1 MTQYP
6 AAYISFR
13 VYEDSVNEVGM
24 ANVTLP
30 EINNMAVTIMGS
42 GMMGNVSVPIMG
54 MIENMTMSMKF
65 LSHSGPQTFALFMEQ
80 RKHQI
85 ELRVAEEYWDIEDA
99 EVGMWPNKYVL
110 IARPKS
116 MKPGN
121 IAPASA
127 TDASGEFDVYLF
139 AAYRDGAEL
148 WYIDKRN
155 MIFRVNGKDYMA
167 DVRKA
172 LGYS

>member
-30 EINNMAVTIMGS
+30 EITNMAVTIMGS

-54 MIENMTMSMKF
+54 MIENNTMSMKF
-65 LSHSGPQTFALFMEQ
+65 LSHSGPQTFTLFLEQ

-99 EVGMWPNKYVL
+99 EIGMWPNKYVL
-110 IARPKS
+110 IARPRS
-116 MKPGN
+116 MKPGS
-121 IAPASA
+121 IAPAA
-127 TDASGEFDVYLF
+127 AADASGEFDVYMF
-139 AAYRDGAEL
+139 AAYRDGVEL

-155 MIFRVNGKDYMA
+155 MIFRVNGTDYMA

-172 LGYS
+172 LGYA

>member
-6 AAYISFR
+6 AAYIAFR
-13 VYEDSVNEVGM
+13 VYEDSINEVGV

-30 EINNMAVTIMGS
+30 DITNKAVTIMGS
-42 GMMGNVSVPIMG
+42 GMMGEVSVPIMG

-65 LSHSGPQTFALFMEQ
+65 LSHASPGTFSMFLEQ

-99 EVGMWPNKYVL
+99 EIGMWPNKYVM

-116 MKPGN
+116 MKSGT
-121 IAPASA
+121 IAPPPPPTPPESSTCTCTPPTATAKSSGTSISA
-127 TDASGEFDVYLF
+127 T
-139 AAYRDGAEL
+139 
-148 WYIDKRN
+148 
-155 MIFRVNGKDYMA
+155 
-167 DVRKA
+167 
-172 LGYS
+172 

>member
-6 AAYISFR
+6 AAYIAFR
-13 VYEDSVNEVGM
+13 VYEDSINEVGV

-30 EINNMAVTIMGS
+30 DITNK
-42 GMMGNVSVPIMG
+42 G

-65 LSHSGPQTFALFMEQ
+65 LSHASPGTFSMFLEQ

-99 EVGMWPNKYVL
+99 EIGMWPNKYVL

-116 MKPGN
+116 MKSGT
-121 IAPASA
+121 IAPAAAS
-127 TDASGEFDVYLF
+127 DSSGEFDVYLY
-139 AAYRDGAEL
+139 AAYRDGQEL

-155 MIFRVNGKDYMA
+155 MTFRVNGKDYMA

>member
-6 AAYISFR
+6 AAYINFR
-13 VYEDSVNEVGM
+13 VYEDSVNEVGL
-24 ANVTLP
+24 ANITLPDITNMVVTL
-30 EINNMAVTIMGS
+30 MGS
-42 GMMGNVSVPIMG
+42 GMMGEVDVPIMG
-54 MIENMTMSMKF
+54 MIKNMVLGMKF
-65 LSHSGPQTFALFMEQ
+65 LSHSDPNTFALFMEQ

-85 ELRVAEEYWDIEDA
+85 ELRVAEEFWDIEDA
-99 EVGMWPNKYVL
+99 EIGMWANKYVF
-110 IARPKS
+110 IARPKD
-116 MKPGN
+116 MKSGA
-121 IAPASA
+121 IAPATA
-127 TDASGEFDVYLF
+127 ADASGQFDVYLY
-139 AAYRDGAEL
+139 AAYREGKEL

>member
-13 VYEDSVNEVGM
+13 VYEDSVNEVGV

-30 EINNMAVTIMGS
+30 DITNKAVTIMGS
-42 GMMGNVSVPIMG
+42 GMMGDVSVPIMG

-65 LSHSGPQTFALFMEQ
+65 LSHTDPKTFALFLEQ

-85 ELRVAEEYWDIEDA
+85 ELKVAEEFWDIEDA
-99 EVGMWPNKYVL
+99 EIGMWPNKYVM

-116 MKPGN
+116 MKSGS
-121 IAPASA
+121 IAPATAS
-127 TDASGEFDVYLF
+127 DASGEFDVYLY
-139 AAYRDGAEL
+139 AAYRDGTEL

-155 MIFRVNGKDYMA
+155 MIFHVNGKDYMA

-172 LGYS
+172 LGYN

>member
-30 EINNMAVTIMGS
+30 EITNMAVTIMGS

-65 LSHSGPQTFALFMEQ
+65 LSHTDPKTFAMFLEQ

-85 ELRVAEEYWDIEDA
+85 EIRVAEEFWEIEEA
-99 EVGMWPNKYVL
+99 EVGVWPNKYVF

-116 MKPGN
+116 MKSGA
-121 IAPASA
+121 IATATAS
-127 TDASGEFDVYLF
+127 DSSGEFDVYVY
-139 AAYRDGAEL
+139 AAYRDGVEL
-148 WYIDKRN
+148 WYIDKRS
-155 MIFRVNGKDYMA
+155 MTFRVNGKDYMA
-167 DVRKA
+167 EVRSA
-172 LGYS
+172 LGY

>member
-6 AAYISFR
+6 AAYIAFR
-13 VYEDSVNEVGM
+13 VYEDSINEVGV

-30 EINNMAVTIMGS
+30 DITNKAVLIMGS
-42 GMMGNVSVPIMG
+42 GMMGEVSVPIMG
-54 MIENMTMSMKF
+54 MIENMTMGMKF
-65 LSHSGPQTFALFMEQ
+65 LSHASPGTFSMFLEQ

-99 EVGMWPNKYVL
+99 EIGMWPNKYVL

-116 MKPGN
+116 MKSGT
-121 IAPASA
+121 IAPAAAS
-127 TDASGEFDVYLF
+127 DSSGEFDVYLY
-139 AAYRDGAEL
+139 AAYRDGQEL

-155 MIFRVNGKDYMA
+155 MTFRVNGKDYMA

>member
-13 VYEDSVNEVGM
+13 VYEDSVNEVGL

-30 EINNMAVTIMGS
+30 DITNKAVTISGS
-42 GMMGNVSVPIMG
+42 GMMGDVSVPIMG

-65 LSHSGPQTFALFMEQ
+65 LSHTDPRTFAMFLEQ

-85 ELRVAEEYWDIEDA
+85 ELRVPEEFWDIEDA
-99 EVGMWPNKYVL
+99 EIAMWANKYVL

-116 MKPGN
+116 MKSGT
-121 IAPASA
+121 IAPA
-127 TDASGEFDVYLF
+127 TASDSTGEFDVYIV
-139 AAYRDGAEL
+139 ARHIGA
-148 WYIDKRN
+148 
-155 MIFRVNGKDYMA
+155 
-167 DVRKA
+167 
-172 LGYS
+172 

>member
-30 EINNMAVTIMGS
+30 DITNISVEIMGS
-42 GMMGNVSVPIMG
+42 GMMGKVSVPIMG
-54 MIENMTMSMKF
+54 MIENMTMGFKF
-65 LSHSGPQTFALFMEQ
+65 LSHTDPKTFALFLEQ

-85 ELRVAEEYWDIEDA
+85 ELRVAEEYWDVEDA
-99 EVGMWPNKYVL
+99 DIGMWPNKYVL

-116 MKPGN
+116 MKSGTV
-121 IAPASA
+121 AAASA
-127 TDASGEFDVYLF
+127 SDSTGELDVYMYS
-139 AAYRDGAEL
+139 AYRKGEEL

-155 MIFRVNGKDYMA
+155 MIFRVNGRDYMA

-172 LGYS
+172 LGYN

>member
-30 EINNMAVTIMGS
+30 EITNKVVTIMGS
-42 GMMGNVSVPIMG
+42 GMMGDVSVPIMG
-54 MIENMTMSMKF
+54 MIENMSMNFKF
-65 LSHSGPQTFALFMEQ
+65 LSHTDPKTFALFLEQ

-99 EVGMWPNKYVL
+99 EIGMWPTKYVT

-116 MKPGN
+116 MKPGI

-127 TDASGEFDVYLF
+127 ADSNGDFDVYLF
-139 AAYRDGAEL
+139 AAYRDGNEL

-167 DVRKA
+167 DVRRA

>member
-13 VYEDSVNEVGM
+13 VYEDSVNEVGV
-24 ANVTLP
+24 ANITLP
-30 EINNMAVTIMGS
+30 DITNKAVTIMGS
-42 GMMGNVSVPIMG
+42 GMMGDVSVPIMG
-54 MIENMTMSMKF
+54 MIENMELSMKF
-65 LSHSGPQTFALFMEQ
+65 LSHSDPNTFALFMEQ

-85 ELRVAEEYWDIEDA
+85 ELRVAEEFWDIEDA
-99 EVGMWPNKYVL
+99 EIGMWANKYVF
-110 IARPKS
+110 IARPKD
-116 MKPGN
+116 MKSGTV
-121 IAPASA
+121 APAAAS
-127 TDASGEFDVYLF
+127 DASGKFDVYMY
-139 AAYRDGAEL
+139 AAYREGKEL

-155 MIFRVNGKDYMA
+155 MTFRVNGKDYMA

>member
-30 EINNMAVTIMGS
+30 EITNMAVTIMGS

-65 LSHSGPQTFALFMEQ
+65 LSHSGPQTFTLFLEQ

-85 ELRVAEEYWDIEDA
+85 ELRVD
-99 EVGMWPNKYVL
+99 
-110 IARPKS
+110 RKS
-116 MKPGN
+116 
-121 IAPASA
+121 
-127 TDASGEFDVYLF
+127 V
-139 AAYRDGAEL
+139 
-148 WYIDKRN
+148 
-155 MIFRVNGKDYMA
+155 V
-167 DVRKA
+167 
-172 LGYS
+172 

>member
-6 AAYISFR
+6 AAYINFR
-13 VYEDSVNEVGM
+13 VYEDSINEVGLATITLPDITNM
-24 ANVTLP
+24 VVTL
-30 EINNMAVTIMGS
+30 MGS
-42 GMMGNVSVPIMG
+42 GMMGEVDVPIMG
-54 MIENMTMSMKF
+54 MIKNMVLGMKF
-65 LSHSGPQTFALFMEQ
+65 LSHSDPKTFALFLEQ

-85 ELRVAEEYWDIEDA
+85 ELRVAEEFWDIEDA
-99 EVGMWPNKYVL
+99 EIGMWANKYVF
-110 IARPKS
+110 IARPKD
-116 MKPGN
+116 MKTGT
-121 IAPASA
+121 IAPAAAADA
-127 TDASGEFDVYLF
+127 TGQFDVYLY

-155 MIFRVNGKDYMA
+155 MIFRVNGVDYMA

>member
-1 MTQYP
+1 
-6 AAYISFR
+6 
-13 VYEDSVNEVGM
+13 
-24 ANVTLP
+24 
-30 EINNMAVTIMGS
+30 
-42 GMMGNVSVPIMG
+42 MG
-54 MIENMTMSMKF
+54 MIENMVMGMQF
-65 LSHSGPQTFALFMEQ
+65 LSHTDPKTFALFLEQ

-99 EVGMWPNKYVL
+99 EIGMWPNKYVL

-116 MKPGN
+116 MKSGG
-121 IAPASA
+121 IAPATAS
-127 TDASGEFDVYLF
+127 DASGEFDVYLY
-139 AAYRDGAEL
+139 AAYRDGVEL

-155 MIFRVNGKDYMA
+155 MKFRVNGKDYMA